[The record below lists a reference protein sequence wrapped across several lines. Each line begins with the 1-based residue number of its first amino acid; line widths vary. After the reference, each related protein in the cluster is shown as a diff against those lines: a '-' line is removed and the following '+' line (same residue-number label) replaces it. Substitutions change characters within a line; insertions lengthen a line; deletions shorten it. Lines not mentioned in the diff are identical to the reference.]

1 MASAAWKQREIQQ
14 REKTIIEVARKL
26 LLKQGYFALTMDRLV
41 AHTEYSKGTLYQHFS
56 SKEDVLAAI
65 EAEADVVRSSF
76 FDRAAKFRG
85 NARER
90 MTCLGYAYELYFT
103 LYPGHFNSE
112 RIIEAPEVQ
121 EKISPKRRFNAKSQD
136 EHCFKVMLEMIFSA
150 EIEGNLRLPKGMTA
164 QALCFNLWS
173 ATSGA
178 YSKLAAHFE
187 LPNMTQK
194 ELLLSV
200 RRNTWHLLDGYR
212 WHPLSSEVDYEKI
225 IKRARREIFPQEV
238 PSR

>member
-1 MASAAWKQREIQQ
+1 
-14 REKTIIEVARKL
+14 
-26 LLKQGYFALTMDRLV
+26 
-41 AHTEYSKGTLYQHFS
+41 
-56 SKEDVLAAI
+56 
-65 EAEADVVRSSF
+65 VRSSF
-76 FDRAAKFRG
+76 FDRAAKFPG

-121 EKISPKRRFNAKSQD
+121 EKISPKRRMSAKSQD
-136 EHCFKVMLEMIFSA
+136 EHCFKVMLEMISSA
-150 EIEGNLRLPKGMTA
+150 EIEGNLRFPKGLSA

-187 LPNMTQK
+187 LPGMTQK

-200 RRNTWHLLDGYR
+200 RHNTWLLLDGYR
-212 WHPLSSEVDYEKI
+212 WKPLSSEVDYEKV
-225 IKRARREIFPQEV
+225 IKRARKLIFPEQ
-238 PSR
+238 

>member
-26 LLKQGYFALTMDRLV
+26 LLEHGYFALTMDRIV

-65 EAEADVVRSSF
+65 EAEADVVRSRF
-76 FDRAAKFRG
+76 FDRAAKFKG

-90 MTCLGYAYELYFT
+90 MTCLGYAYELYFS

-121 EKISPKRRFNAKSQD
+121 EKISPKRRVSAKSQD
-136 EHCFKVMLEMIFSA
+136 EHCFKVMIEMISSA
-150 EIEGNLRLPKGMTA
+150 ESEGKLRLPKALSA

-187 LPNMTQK
+187 LPGMTQK

-200 RRNTWHLLDGYR
+200 RHNTWLLLDGYR
-212 WHPLSSEVDYEKI
+212 WKPLSTEFDYEKI
-225 IKRARREIFPQEV
+225 IKRARKEIFPGEGHQ
-238 PSR
+238 

>member
-1 MASAAWKQREIQQ
+1 MASTAWKLREIQQ
-14 REKTIIEVARKL
+14 REKTIIQVARKL
-26 LLKQGYFALTMDRLV
+26 LLEHGYFALTMDRLV
-41 AHTEYSKGTLYQHFS
+41 ANTEYSKGTLYQHFS

-76 FDRAAKFRG
+76 FDRAAKFKG

-121 EKISPKRRFNAKSQD
+121 EKISPKRRMNAKSQD
-136 EHCFKVMLEMIFSA
+136 EHCFKVMLEMISSGKT
-150 EIEGNLRLPKGMTA
+150 EGNLRLPKGLSA

-187 LPNMTQK
+187 LPGTTQK

-200 RRNTWHLLDGYR
+200 RHTTWLLLDGYG
-212 WHPLSSEVDYEKI
+212 WKPFSSEVDYGKV
-225 IKRARREIFPQEV
+225 IKRVRKEIFPDEV
-238 PSR
+238 LG

>member
-14 REKTIIEVARKL
+14 REKTILEVARKL
-26 LLKQGYFALTMDRLV
+26 LLEHGYFALTMDRIV
-41 AHTEYSKGTLYQHFS
+41 TQTEYSKGTLYQHFS

-65 EAEADVVRSSF
+65 EAEADLVRSRF
-76 FDRAAKFRG
+76 FDRAARFQG

-121 EKISPKRRFNAKSQD
+121 EKISPKRRFSAKSQD
-136 EHCFKVMLEMIFSA
+136 EHCFKVMLDMISSA
-150 EIEGNLRLPKGMTA
+150 ETEGNLRLPKGLSA
-164 QALCFNLWS
+164 PALCFNLWS

-187 LPNMTQK
+187 LPGMTQK
-194 ELLLSV
+194 QLLLSV
-200 RRNTWHLLDGYR
+200 RQNTWLMLDGYR
-212 WHPLSSEVDYEKI
+212 WKPLSSEVDYRKVI
-225 IKRARREIFPQEV
+225 TRARKEVFPQEA
-238 PSR
+238 PP

>member
-14 REKTIIEVARKL
+14 REKIIVEVARKL
-26 LLKQGYFALTMDRLV
+26 LLLHGYFALTMDRLV
-41 AHTEYSKGTLYQHFS
+41 AKTEYSKGTLYQHFS

-65 EAEADVVRSSF
+65 EAEADVVRSNF
-76 FDRAAKFRG
+76 FDRAATFKG

-121 EKISPKRRFNAKSQD
+121 EKISPKRRVSAKSQD

-178 YSKLAAHFE
+178 YSKLAADFG
-187 LPNMTQK
+187 LPGMTK
-194 ELLLSV
+194 NELLLSV
-200 RRNTWHLLDGYR
+200 RHNTWLLLDGYL
-212 WHPLSSEVDYEKI
+212 WKPLSSEFEYEKV
-225 IKRARREIFPQEV
+225 IKRARKEIFSKEQPQ
-238 PSR
+238 

>member
-1 MASAAWKQREIQQ
+1 LRWR
-14 REKTIIEVARKL
+14 
-26 LLKQGYFALTMDRLV
+26 

-76 FDRAAKFRG
+76 FDRAARFQG

-121 EKISPKRRFNAKSQD
+121 EKISPKRRFSAKSQD
-136 EHCFKVMLEMIFSA
+136 EHCFKVMLEMISSA
-150 EIEGNLRLPKGMTA
+150 EAEGNLRLRKDLSA

-173 ATSGA
+173 STSGA

-187 LPNMTQK
+187 LPGMTHK

-200 RRNTWHLLDGYR
+200 RHNTWLLLDGYR
-212 WHPLSSEVDYEKI
+212 WKPLSSEVDYEKV
-225 IKRARREIFPQEV
+225 IKRARKEIFPKEDL
-238 PSR
+238 R

>member
-26 LLKQGYFALTMDRLV
+26 LLEHGYYALTMDRIV
-41 AHTEYSKGTLYQHFS
+41 ANTEYSKGTLYQHFS

-65 EAEADVVRSSF
+65 EAEADVVRSNF
-76 FDRAAKFRG
+76 FDRAAKFKG

-121 EKISPKRRFNAKSQD
+121 EKISPKRRMSAKSQD
-136 EHCFKVMLEMIFSA
+136 EHCFKVMLEMISNA
-150 EIEGNLRLPKGMTA
+150 ETEGNLQLPKGLSS

-173 ATSGA
+173 TTSGA

-187 LPNMTQK
+187 LPGMTQK

-200 RRNTWHLLDGYR
+200 RHNTWLMLDGYR
-212 WHPLSSEVDYEKI
+212 WKPLSSKVDYGKI
-225 IKRARREIFPQEV
+225 INRARKEIFTEKGPQ
-238 PSR
+238 

>member
-14 REKTIIEVARKL
+14 REKAILEVARGL
-26 LLKQGYFALTMDRLV
+26 LLEHGYFAMTMDRIV
-41 AHTEYSKGTLYQHFS
+41 ENTEYSKGTLYQHFS

-65 EAEADVVRSSF
+65 EAEADVVRSNF
-76 FDRAAKFRG
+76 FDRAARFKG

-121 EKISPKRRFNAKSQD
+121 EKISPQRRVSAKSQD
-136 EHCFKVMLEMIFSA
+136 EHCFKVMLEMISSA
-150 EIEGNLRLPKGMTA
+150 EAEGNLRLPKSLSA

-178 YSKLAAHFE
+178 YSKLAADFG
-187 LPNMTQK
+187 LPGMTK
-194 ELLLSV
+194 NELLLSV
-200 RRNTWHLLDGYR
+200 RHNTWLLLDGYR
-212 WHPLSSEVDYEKI
+212 WKPLSSEVNYEKV
-225 IKRARREIFPQEV
+225 IKRARKEIFREEARP
-238 PSR
+238 

>member
-1 MASAAWKQREIQQ
+1 MAATAWKQREIQQ
-14 REKTIIEVARKL
+14 REKTILEVARKL
-26 LLKQGYFALTMDRLV
+26 LLAHGYFALTMDRIV
-41 AHTEYSKGTLYQHFS
+41 AQTEYSKGTLYQHFS

-65 EAEADVVRSSF
+65 EAEADIVRSSF
-76 FDRAAKFRG
+76 FDRASKFQG

-90 MTCLGYAYELYFT
+90 MTCLGYGYELYFT

-112 RIIEAPEVQ
+112 RMIEAPEVQ
-121 EKISPKRRFNAKSQD
+121 EKISPKRRVSAKSQD
-136 EHCFKVMLEMIFSA
+136 EHCFKVMLDMISSA
-150 EIEGNLRLPKGMTA
+150 EAEGNLRLPKGLSA

-187 LPNMTQK
+187 LPGMTQK

-200 RRNTWHLLDGYR
+200 RRNTWLLLDGYR
-212 WHPLSSEVDYEKI
+212 WKPLSSEVDYEKI
-225 IKRARREIFPQEV
+225 VKRARKEIFPEEGA
-238 PSR
+238 R